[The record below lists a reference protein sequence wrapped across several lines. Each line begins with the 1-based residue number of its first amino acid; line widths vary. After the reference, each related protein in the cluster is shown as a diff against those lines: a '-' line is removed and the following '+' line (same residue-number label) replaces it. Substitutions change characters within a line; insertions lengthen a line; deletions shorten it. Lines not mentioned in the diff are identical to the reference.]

1 MSEARVLV
9 PGSSKVT
16 VDTRVSMEVTPCV
29 LSSVNVAMVVIVE
42 TGKYVRHHSSYT
54 VERKDS
60 GQNLSGKQ

>member
-42 TGKYVRHHSSYT
+42 TGKYVRHHPSYT